1 MRPRSG
7 IMQQLHQERVGLIK
21 ENPRKNMESMK
32 HWILSCDTSRY
43 DIHTLF
49 KKDGF
54 CLWNQRR
61 DFEVGDVVYI
71 YESKPVSKIVYKT
84 VVEEINIRRD
94 KPENADNFYKKDYN
108 KEYAF
113 KLKYEAIN
121 PGNRLQFA
129 ELQEKFG
136 ISGMSL
142 INIPQITEQGMIDF
156 FEDVF
161 AGKVE
166 DLPVPPTKEEQY
178 KPLESGTILEHI
190 QHKMDFCEIR
200 DLHLAKQTGISNS
213 SIGRV
218 RKGEAIKSDCMLT
231 ILDALGFGFVD
242 SADES
247 RVYGASEITE
257 AIKQRIISSDIRT
270 TELASLCDASPSV
283 ISHLK
288 NDGKAPKFEVLEKL
302 INYYGFKVILK

>member
-1 MRPRSG
+1 
-7 IMQQLHQERVGLIK
+7 
-21 ENPRKNMESMK
+21 MK

-43 DIHTLF
+43 DIQTLF

-61 DFEVGDVVYI
+61 DFVVGDVVYI
-71 YESKPVSKIVYKT
+71 YESKPISKIVYKA

-113 KLKYEAIN
+113 KLKYEATN

-142 INIPQITEQGMIDF
+142 INIPEIADKEMIDF

-166 DLPVPPTKEEQY
+166 DLPAPPTKEELY

-190 QHKMDFCEIR
+190 QHKMDCCEIR
-200 DLHLAKQTGISNS
+200 DSHLAKLTGISNS

-231 ILDALGFGFVD
+231 ILDAMGFGFVD
-242 SADES
+242 NENH
-247 RVYGASEITE
+247 VYCASEITE
-257 AIKQRIISSDIRT
+257 AIKQRIISSGIRT

-288 NDGKAPKFEVLEKL
+288 NDGATPKFEVLERL

>member
-7 IMQQLHQERVGLIK
+7 IVQQLHRERVELIK
-21 ENPRKNMESMK
+21 GNPRKNMESMK

-71 YESKPVSKIVYKT
+71 YESKPVSKIVYKA

-108 KEYAF
+108 KEYSF

-142 INIPQITEQGMIDF
+142 INIPQITDKEMIDF

-161 AGKVE
+161 SGKVE
-166 DLPVPPTKEEQY
+166 DLPAPPTKEEQY

-190 QHKMDFCEIR
+190 QHKMDNCEIR
-200 DLHLAKQTGISNS
+200 DSHLARQTGISNS

-218 RKGEAIKSDCMLT
+218 RKGEAIKSDCILT

-257 AIKQRIISSDIRT
+257 VIKQRIIDSGIRT
-270 TELASLCDASPSV
+270 SELASLCDASPSV

-288 NDGKAPKFEVLEKL
+288 NDGTTPKFEILEKL
-302 INYYGFKVILK
+302 INYYGFRITLK

>member
-1 MRPRSG
+1 
-7 IMQQLHQERVGLIK
+7 
-21 ENPRKNMESMK
+21 MK

-71 YESKPVSKIVYKT
+71 YESKPVSKIVYKA

-113 KLKYEAIN
+113 KLKYEATN

-142 INIPQITEQGMIDF
+142 INIPQITKQEMIDF

-161 AGKVE
+161 AGEVE
-166 DLPVPPTKEEQY
+166 DLPAPPTKEELY

-190 QHKMDFCEIR
+190 QHKMDNCEIR
-200 DLHLAKQTGISNS
+200 DSHLAKQTGISNS

-218 RKGEAIKSDCMLT
+218 RKGESIKSDCMLT

-242 SADES
+242 SENH
-247 RVYGASEITE
+247 VYCASEITE
-257 AIKQRIISSDIRT
+257 AIKQRIISSGIRT

-288 NDGKAPKFEVLEKL
+288 NDGATPKFEVLEKL

>member
-1 MRPRSG
+1 
-7 IMQQLHQERVGLIK
+7 
-21 ENPRKNMESMK
+21 MK
-32 HWILSCDTSRY
+32 YWILSCDTSRY

-71 YESKPVSKIVYKT
+71 YESKPVSKIVYKA

-113 KLKYEAIN
+113 KLKYEATN

-142 INIPQITEQGMIDF
+142 INIPQITEQEMIDF
-156 FEDVF
+156 FEEVF

-166 DLPVPPTKEEQY
+166 DLPAPPTKEELY

-190 QHKMDFCEIR
+190 QHKMNYCEIQ
-200 DLHLAKQTGISNS
+200 DSHLAKQTGISNS

-288 NDGKAPKFEVLEKL
+288 NDGATPKFEVLERL

>member
-1 MRPRSG
+1 MCPRSG
-7 IMQQLHQERVGLIK
+7 IVQQLHQEGVELIK
-21 ENPRKNMESMK
+21 ENPRKTMESMK
-32 HWILSCDTSRY
+32 HWILSCDTGRY

-61 DFEVGDVVYI
+61 DFKVGDIVYI

-113 KLKYEAIN
+113 KLRYEATN

-136 ISGMSL
+136 ISGMSM
-142 INIPQITEQGMIDF
+142 INIPQITDKEMIDF

-166 DLPVPPTKEEQY
+166 DLPAPPTKEELY

-190 QHKMDFCEIR
+190 QHKMDYCEIR
-200 DLHLAKQTGISNS
+200 DSHLAKQTGISNS

-218 RKGEAIKSDCMLT
+218 RKGESIKSDCMLT

-242 SADES
+242 SENH
-247 RVYGASEITE
+247 VYCASEITE
-257 AIKQRIISSDIRT
+257 AIKQRIISSGIRT

-288 NDGKAPKFEVLEKL
+288 NNGTTPKFEILEKL
-302 INYYGFKVILK
+302 INYYGFKITLR

>member
-1 MRPRSG
+1 
-7 IMQQLHQERVGLIK
+7 
-21 ENPRKNMESMK
+21 MK
-32 HWILSCDTSRY
+32 YWILSCDTGRY

-49 KKDGF
+49 MKDGF

-61 DFEVGDVVYI
+61 DFKVGDIVYI
-71 YESKPVSKIVYKT
+71 YESKPVSKIVYKA
-84 VVEEINIRRD
+84 VVEEINIRRN
-94 KPENADNFYKKDYN
+94 KPENVDGFYKKDYN
-108 KEYAF
+108 KDFAF
-113 KLKYEAIN
+113 KLKFQAIN
-121 PGNRLQFA
+121 PGKRLQFA

-142 INIPQITEQGMIDF
+142 INIPQITEQEMIDF

-166 DLPVPPTKEEQY
+166 DLPAPPTKEELY

-190 QHKMDFCEIR
+190 QHKMDNCEIR
-200 DLHLAKQTGISNS
+200 DSHLAKQTGISNS

-242 SADES
+242 STDENH
-247 RVYGASEITE
+247 VYGASEIIE
-257 AIKQRIISSDIRT
+257 AIKQRIISSGIRT
-270 TELASLCDASPSV
+270 TELASLCDTSPSV

-288 NDGKAPKFEVLEKL
+288 NDGTIPKFEVLEKL

>member
-1 MRPRSG
+1 
-7 IMQQLHQERVGLIK
+7 MQQLHQEGVELIK
-21 ENPRKNMESMK
+21 ENPRKDMESMK

-61 DFEVGDVVYI
+61 NFEVGDVVYI
-71 YESKPVSKIVYKT
+71 YESKPVSKIVYKA

-94 KPENADNFYKKDYN
+94 KPENTDNFYKKDYN
-108 KEYAF
+108 KEFAF
-113 KLKYEAIN
+113 KLKYEATN
-121 PGNRLQFA
+121 PGNRLQFV

-142 INIPQITEQGMIDF
+142 INIPEITDKEMIDF

-166 DLPVPPTKEEQY
+166 DLPAPPTKEELY
-178 KPLESGTILEHI
+178 KPLESGTIQEHI
-190 QHKMDFCEIR
+190 QHKMDYCEIR
-200 DLHLAKQTGISNS
+200 DSHLAKLTGISNS

-218 RKGEAIKSDCMLT
+218 RKGESIKSDCMLT
-231 ILDALGFGFVD
+231 ILDELGFGFVD

>member
-1 MRPRSG
+1 
-7 IMQQLHQERVGLIK
+7 
-21 ENPRKNMESMK
+21 MK

-71 YESKPVSKIVYKT
+71 YESKPVSKIVYKA
-84 VVEEINIRRD
+84 VVEEINIRRY

-108 KEYAF
+108 KEYSF

-142 INIPQITEQGMIDF
+142 INIPQITDKEMIDF

-161 AGKVE
+161 SGKVE
-166 DLPVPPTKEEQY
+166 DLPAPPTKEEQY

-190 QHKMDFCEIR
+190 QHKMDNCEIR
-200 DLHLAKQTGISNS
+200 DSHLARQTGISNS

-218 RKGEAIKSDCMLT
+218 RKGEAIKSDCILT

-257 AIKQRIISSDIRT
+257 VIKQRIIDSGIRT
-270 TELASLCDASPSV
+270 SELASLCDASPSV

-288 NDGKAPKFEVLEKL
+288 NDGTTPKFEILEKL
-302 INYYGFKVILK
+302 INYYGFRITLK

>member
-1 MRPRSG
+1 
-7 IMQQLHQERVGLIK
+7 MQQLHQEGVELIK
-21 ENPRKNMESMK
+21 ENPHKTMESMK
-32 HWILSCDTSRY
+32 YWILSCDTSRY

-71 YESKPVSKIVYKT
+71 YESKPVSKIVYKA

-113 KLKYEAIN
+113 KLKYEATN

-142 INIPQITEQGMIDF
+142 INIPQITEQEMIDF
-156 FEDVF
+156 FEEVF

-166 DLPVPPTKEEQY
+166 DLPAPPTKEELY

-190 QHKMDFCEIR
+190 QHKMNYCEIQ
-200 DLHLAKQTGISNS
+200 DSHLAKQTGISNS

-257 AIKQRIISSDIRT
+257 AIKQRIISSGIRT

-288 NDGKAPKFEVLEKL
+288 NDGATPKFEVLERL

>member
-1 MRPRSG
+1 
-7 IMQQLHQERVGLIK
+7 
-21 ENPRKNMESMK
+21 MESKK

-43 DIHTLF
+43 DIHALF

-61 DFEVGDVVYI
+61 DFVVGDVVYI
-71 YESKPVSKIVYKT
+71 YESKPVSKIVYKA
-84 VVEEINIRRD
+84 VVEEINIRRN
-94 KPENADNFYKKDYN
+94 KPENVDGFYKKDYN
-108 KEYAF
+108 KDFAF
-113 KLKYEAIN
+113 KLKFQAIN
-121 PGNRLQFA
+121 PGKRLQFA

-142 INIPQITEQGMIDF
+142 INIPQITEQEMIDF

-166 DLPVPPTKEEQY
+166 DLPAPPTKEELY

-190 QHKMDFCEIR
+190 QHKMDCCEIR
-200 DLHLAKQTGISNS
+200 DSHLAKLTGISNS

-247 RVYGASEITE
+247 RVYGASEIIE

-283 ISHLK
+283 ISHLM
-288 NDGKAPKFEVLEKL
+288 NDGTTPKFEVLEKL

>member
-1 MRPRSG
+1 MCPRSG
-7 IMQQLHQERVGLIK
+7 IVQQLHQEGVELIK

-32 HWILSCDTSRY
+32 HWILSCNTSRY

-61 DFEVGDVVYI
+61 DFVVGDVVYI
-71 YESKPVSKIVYKT
+71 YESKPISKIVYKA

-113 KLKYEAIN
+113 KLKCEATN

-136 ISGMSL
+136 ISGMSM
-142 INIPQITEQGMIDF
+142 INIPQITDKEMIDF

-161 AGKVE
+161 AGKIE
-166 DLPVPPTKEEQY
+166 DLPAPPTKEELY

-190 QHKMDFCEIR
+190 QHKMDCCEIR
-200 DLHLAKQTGISNS
+200 DSHLAKLTGISNS

-257 AIKQRIISSDIRT
+257 AIKQRIISSGLRT
-270 TELASLCDASPSV
+270 TKIASLCDASPSV
-283 ISHLK
+283 ISHLM
-288 NDGKAPKFEVLEKL
+288 NDGTTPKFEVLEKL
-302 INYYGFKVILK
+302 INYYGFKAILK